1 MDNYAKPGYST
12 KEVAQI
18 LGCTPCTV
26 RHMIESGRMKGRV
39 SNQEVIPG
47 KKRKIRIFREDLA
60 NYIYEHRGQ
69 FDKALVQQ
77 FSKYRTGYPKPD
89 DRSMRVTDTDPQDK
103 EVKVN
108 ENGDTSV
115 PTGAWANLLNAT
127 DTDRAEQ
134 EYKEA
139 IKGIKAYAEKEPVKS
154 ERAASYMVLVNGRI
168 AVGNVTVDTAKI
180 IAGALLADD
189 ICEVEAVEIRKMKK
203 GGDK

>member
-1 MDNYAKPGYST
+1 MNNYAKPGYST

-26 RHMIESGRMKGRV
+26 RHMIESGRMKGRI
-39 SNQEVIPG
+39 SEPEVIPG
-47 KKRKIRIFREDLA
+47 KKRKIRISRENLA
-60 NYIYEHRGQ
+60 DYIWEHQAQ
-69 FDKALVQQ
+69 FDKEIIGV

-89 DRSMRVTDTDPQDK
+89 DGPITEKDQQDK
-103 EVKVN
+103 EVKIN

-115 PTGAWANLLNAT
+115 PTGAWANLMRVAN
-127 DTDRAEQ
+127 TDRVEQ

-139 IKGIKAYAEKEPVKS
+139 IKGIKTYAEEEPVKS

-168 AVGNVTVDTAKI
+168 AVGNVSVDTAKI

-203 GGDK
+203 GGEK